1 MEAALPPEVDVVDGP
16 GSMRIL
22 TQGGLTIKRNG
33 LTNLYGAL
41 GDVNLILGKFTFAP
55 SDAASS

>member
-1 MEAALPPEVDVVDGP
+1 MNDMNGADYPQG
-16 GSMRIL
+16 MRVL

-41 GDVNLILGKFTFAP
+41 GDVNLILGKFTFA
-55 SDAASS
+55 SGDATGS